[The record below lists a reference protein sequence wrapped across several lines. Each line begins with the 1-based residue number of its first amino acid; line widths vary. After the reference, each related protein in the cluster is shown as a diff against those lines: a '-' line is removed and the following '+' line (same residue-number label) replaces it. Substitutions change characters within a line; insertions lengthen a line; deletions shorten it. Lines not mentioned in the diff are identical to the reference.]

1 MHRAVFFDRDGVINV
16 PVVRDGRP
24 YPPRHVGELQ
34 WMAGVHETLR
44 TLRERG
50 FLLFVVTN
58 QPDVARGTT
67 PRSDVEAIHRLIMD
81 ELPIE
86 RVYVCYHDDADACD
100 CRKPKPGMVVQASRD
115 YAVDRSTSWLV
126 GDRWRDIAAGRAAG
140 CRTILVQHDYLE
152 RAATDFDA
160 RVDQLSEI
168 LEWIRE

>member
-1 MHRAVFFDRDGVINV
+1 MRRAVFFDRDGVINV

-24 YPPRHVGELQ
+24 YPPRHAGELH
-34 WMAGVHETLR
+34 WMAGVHDTLR

-67 PRSDVEAIHRLIMD
+67 ARSDVEEIHRRMIA

-86 RVYVCYHDDADACD
+86 RVYTCYHDDADACE
-100 CRKPKPGMVVQASRD
+100 CRKPKPGMILQGSRD
-115 YAVDRSTSWLV
+115 YAVDLSRSWLV
-126 GDRWRDIAAGRAAG
+126 GDRWRDIDAGRAAG
-140 CRTILVQHDYLE
+140 CRTILLQHDYAE
-152 RAATDFDA
+152 RPATDFDA
-160 RVDQLSEI
+160 RVDQLSGI

>member
-1 MHRAVFFDRDGVINV
+1 MHQAVFFDRDGVINV

-24 YPPRHVGELQ
+24 YPPRDVAELR
-34 WMAGVHETLR
+34 WMPGVHETLR
-44 TLRERG
+44 TLHERG

-67 PRSDVEAIHRLIMD
+67 ARSDVEAIHQRILD

-86 RVYVCYHDDADACD
+86 RIYVCYHDDADACD
-100 CRKPKPGMVVQASRD
+100 CRKPKPGMILQASRD
-115 YAVDRSTSWLV
+115 YPVDRSTSWLV

-140 CRTILVQHDYLE
+140 CRTILVQHGYSE